1 MDMHGTNSEIK
12 GQSLNEVGQQ
22 IVQGNLN
29 IHQSVGL
36 SSVLFLQHLIVGVVQ
51 FAEPKKKN
59 QKRKTA
65 QQVIIHA

>member
-22 IVQGNLN
+22 TVHENLN

-51 FAEPKKKN
+51 FADQKN
-59 QKRKTA
+59 ENQRRKTA